1 MLSRRRSWLAERRAK
16 GLGYPGGKPHQ
27 PFSQTGRERIV
38 RQMKQLVSAFPP
50 PPEAKAID
58 QWSHSELLLEAS
70 RLGGLRI
77 IDILSMK
84 LPKLADHLDD
94 PNIVKWA
101 RLQLDAGGKALQLLA
116 SVQESAMRQA
126 SDDKWAE
133 IAERVEAEKRKI
145 KQMQEDRKKQREAE
159 KNS

>member
-1 MLSRRRSWLAERRAK
+1 M
-16 GLGYPGGKPHQ
+16 
-27 PFSQTGRERIV
+27 I
-38 RQMKQLVSAFPP
+38 RQMKQLVSAFPSP
-50 PPEAKAID
+50 PDAKPIE

-84 LPKLADHLDD
+84 LPRLIDHLDD
-94 PNIVKWA
+94 PNIIKWA
-101 RLQLDAGGKALQLLA
+101 RLQIDAGGKALQLLA
-116 SVQESAMRQA
+116 SVQEATMRQA

-133 IAERVEAEKRKI
+133 IAERVEAEKQKI
-145 KQMQEDRKKQREAE
+145 KQMQEDRKKAREAE